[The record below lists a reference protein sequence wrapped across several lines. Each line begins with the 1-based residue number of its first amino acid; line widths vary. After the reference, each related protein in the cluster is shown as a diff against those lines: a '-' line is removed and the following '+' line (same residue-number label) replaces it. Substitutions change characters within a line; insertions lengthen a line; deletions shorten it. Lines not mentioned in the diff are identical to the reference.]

1 MKYLLKIINKFFYN
15 IFYYFIIFY
24 QKIIS
29 PILPARCRYYPTC
42 SNYGKQALA
51 WHGVW
56 SGSWLLLKRI
66 SSCHPLGGHGVDFVP
81 LPLSSYYYQY
91 LPPIALASV
100 KAQGLCV
107 FRDTTSYVSRL
118 NQLMKLTWVLLRT
131 GQLWISMELPTSYPH
146 SWYHLGWFFSK
157 MMNILC
163 DWLLI
168 LPLRT
173 GVDTVWWSWHMPDFS
188 FPNFLI

>member
-1 MKYLLKIINKFFYN
+1 MNFLLKIINKIFYN
-15 IFYYFIIFY
+15 LFYCFIKFY

-66 SSCHPLGGHGVDFVP
+66 GRCHPLGGHGIDFVP
-81 LPLSSYYYQY
+81 LPLSTYYYQC
-91 LPPIALASV
+91 LAPIALADV
-100 KAQGLCV
+100 RGQGLYV

-118 NQLMKLTWVLLRT
+118 NHMMKRA
-131 GQLWISMELPTSYPH
+131 
-146 SWYHLGWFFSK
+146 
-157 MMNILC
+157 
-163 DWLLI
+163 
-168 LPLRT
+168 
-173 GVDTVWWSWHMPDFS
+173 
-188 FPNFLI
+188 

>member
-1 MKYLLKIINKFFYN
+1 MNYLIKIINNFFYN
-15 IFYYFIIFY
+15 LFYYFIVFY

-91 LPPIALASV
+91 LPPIVLASV

-118 NQLMKLTWVLLRT
+118 NQLMKLT
-131 GQLWISMELPTSYPH
+131 
-146 SWYHLGWFFSK
+146 
-157 MMNILC
+157 
-163 DWLLI
+163 
-168 LPLRT
+168 
-173 GVDTVWWSWHMPDFS
+173 
-188 FPNFLI
+188 